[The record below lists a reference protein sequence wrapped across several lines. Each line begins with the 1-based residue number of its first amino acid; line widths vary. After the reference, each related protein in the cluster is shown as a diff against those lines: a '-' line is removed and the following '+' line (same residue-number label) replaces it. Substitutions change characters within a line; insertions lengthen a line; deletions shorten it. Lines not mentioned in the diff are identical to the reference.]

1 MITDQVIR
9 EIYKKYKKPCKNE
22 ADLQLDYFIDL
33 LSENHN
39 LKVDKMEILVE
50 DMEPFNPFRRFLK
63 RSIFTVI
70 EFDKM
75 VAFVFRSHILFF
87 EKDSNQVHVHIRP
100 EEPKSLFGR
109 IFGK

>member
-9 EIYKKYKKPCKNE
+9 EIYKKFKKPCKNPD
-22 ADLQLDYFIDL
+22 DLQLDYYLDL
-33 LSENHN
+33 LSAHHSFT
-39 LKVDKMEILVE
+39 VDKIDILVN
-50 DMEPFNPFRRFLK
+50 DMEEFNPFRRFLK
-63 RSIFTVI
+63 RSIFTVL

-87 EKDSNQVHVHIRP
+87 EKDSPKVHVHIRP
-100 EEPKSLFGR
+100 EEPKSLFSR

>member
-22 ADLQLDYFIDL
+22 ANLQLDYYIGL
-33 LSENHN
+33 LSEHHK

-50 DMEPFNPFRRFLK
+50 DMENFNPFRRFLK

-75 VAFVFRSHILFF
+75 IAFVFRSHILFF
-87 EKDSNQVHVHIRP
+87 EKDTDQVHVHIRP
-100 EEPKSLFGR
+100 EESKSLFSK
-109 IFGK
+109 IFGR